1 MSLNGELGRDAISS
15 QKPVQRTPTHPC
27 QPLKTPAGVWHGE
40 AVADLR
46 RVKRAVLRPGAHTHP
61 LPLHW
66 RFGSPAARRPPAH
79 SPGPQVSALL
89 LQHRPGCHHQPGLLP
104 EDSHPSLQDKQG
116 ARRLAGE
123 RGPRVSFG
131 SQEARNLPL
140 CLCTLES
147 LGRGTGGASQIPG
160 EIYTQ
165 PQGPSKTNASEFS
178 FKEVFSQPQA
188 LESIAEG
195 FRDVKRKLSG
205 EKENKQ
211 RT

>member
-1 MSLNGELGRDAISS
+1 MDIMSLNGELGRDAISS

-89 LQHRPGCHHQPGLLP
+89 LPHRPGCHHQPGLLR

-123 RGPRVSFG
+123 RGAAPGFPLVRRRPGISPSACAPWKAWGGGPGVPPK
-131 SQEARNLPL
+131 SQERFTPSHRDHPRQTHLNFPL
-140 CLCTLES
+140 RKCFLSPKLWKA
-147 LGRGTGGASQIPG
+147 LL
-160 EIYTQ
+160 
-165 PQGPSKTNASEFS
+165 KVSE
-178 FKEVFSQPQA
+178 
-188 LESIAEG
+188 
-195 FRDVKRKLSG
+195 
-205 EKENKQ
+205 
-211 RT
+211 T